1 MKFQIRGAEG
11 FNRVYVPFITPRVGD
26 IETNTPASA
35 FPCEL
40 FRSVWMMHG
49 EARELD
55 GWVWNHCRH
64 PGFCE
69 ANNAAVPCFSL
80 VWDAHPQFTKFVVQ
94 WLNVSQQNGW
104 KRRSES
110 MASQSDEDASSLPSF
125 PLAFFRSCRPDEGL
139 RCGVCE
145 QSTGIQEL
153 EVRFTLRDGG
163 TNVKSVCLS

>member
-11 FNRVYVPFITPRVGD
+11 FNRVYVPFITPRVVD

-40 FRSVWMMHG
+40 FCSIRAVQG

-64 PGFCE
+64 PGLCE
-69 ANNAAVPCFSL
+69 ANNTAVPCFSL
-80 VWDAHPQFTKFVVQ
+80 VWDARPQFTEFVIQ

-104 KRRSES
+104 ERRLES
-110 MASQSDEDASSLPSF
+110 TASQSDENASSLSSF
-125 PLAFFRSCRPDEGL
+125 SAVFTRSRGPDKGL
-139 RCGVCE
+139 WCGVCE

-153 EVRFTLRDGG
+153 KVRFALRDGG
-163 TNVKSVCLS
+163 TNV